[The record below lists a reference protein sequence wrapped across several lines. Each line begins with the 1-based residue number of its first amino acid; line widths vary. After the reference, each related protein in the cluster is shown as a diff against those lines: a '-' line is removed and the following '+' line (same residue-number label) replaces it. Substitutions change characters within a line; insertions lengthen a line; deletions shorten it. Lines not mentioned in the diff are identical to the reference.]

1 MTSYSD
7 EFHIDCDLSLNGGS
21 PVCSANVRST
31 TFGRPL
37 GLGFFDMEAQS
48 CGLSLQVL
56 KTNPRN
62 PGSPS
67 ENGNGTYSK
76 YYVEEVIVHP
86 NHPLTFGAPGS
97 LG

>member
-1 MTSYSD
+1 
-7 EFHIDCDLSLNGGS
+7 
-21 PVCSANVRST
+21 
-31 TFGRPL
+31 
-37 GLGFFDMEAQS
+37 MEAQS

-56 KTNPRN
+56 KTNPRD

-86 NHPLTFGAPGS
+86 NHPLTFGEPGS